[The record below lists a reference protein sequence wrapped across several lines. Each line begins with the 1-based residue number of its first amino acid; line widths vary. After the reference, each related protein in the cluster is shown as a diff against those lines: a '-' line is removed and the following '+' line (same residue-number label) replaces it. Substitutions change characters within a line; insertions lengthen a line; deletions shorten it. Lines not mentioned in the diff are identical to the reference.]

1 MIEGLLED
9 LVVLPPL
16 VVVREAELHSVD
28 EAWQVILLVGLHY
41 HLQEGDQVL
50 VKVPLQDAQTRL
62 HDLDG
67 ELDHLIQVHEFLDDV
82 RNEDPDLLEKFGI
95 GVL

>member
-1 MIEGLLED
+1 
-9 LVVLPPL
+9 
-16 VVVREAELHSVD
+16 VVVREAELHSID

-41 HLQEGDQVL
+41 HLQEADQVL
-50 VKVPLQDAQTRL
+50 VEVSLKDAQTRL

-82 RNEDPDLLEKFGI
+82 RNEDPDLFEEFGI
-95 GVL
+95 WVL